1 MMPRNLIDEIVRR
14 RLWPLVAV
22 AALVALAA
30 PLLFL
35 HSAPQGA
42 PAADTAAPAAP
53 ATAKLPARAARLLAT
68 SDDEGSTGHA
78 TGSSHDPLLPPASYR
93 AAAAVGTTPA
103 ATATTSSTP
112 KKKKSSKSKPIP
124 VVIQN
129 ADGSSTKSDSGSQS
143 STPDSSPATPANPL
157 TAENAAVD
165 IRFGKGAD
173 SPLHTAIPKMQALFI
188 RGKVAAVFVKY
199 SPSRRKAVFA
209 VAPGIH
215 VSGPIACRVENGVCR
230 FLDIPAGSYA
240 RLTMLTSKR
249 EVVRRRLD
257 VAHITRRTGTTT
269 KAGAASTSDANVCF
283 LHKLEAMK
291 PGSALVDRSACER

>member
-1 MMPRNLIDEIVRR
+1 MMLRNLLDEVVRR
-14 RLWPLVAV
+14 RLWPVLAL
-22 AALVALAA
+22 AALVALAV

-35 HSAPQGA
+35 HSAPQNA
-42 PAADTAAPAAP
+42 PAADTAAPASP
-53 ATAKLPARAARLLAT
+53 ASAKLPARAARLLAT

-78 TGSSHDPLLPPASYR
+78 TGTAHDPLMPPISYR
-93 AAAAVGTTPA
+93 AEASAGTTTTA
-103 ATATTSSTP
+103 AKTSSTP
-112 KKKKSSKSKPIP
+112 EKKKSSKSKPIP

-129 ADGSSTKSDSGSQS
+129 ADGSSTPSSNSNSSDDKGSS
-143 STPDSSPATPANPL
+143 SAAPAATL

-165 IRFGKGAD
+165 IRFGKDENA
-173 SPLHTAIPKMQALFI
+173 PLHNAIPKMQAFFI

-215 VSGPIACRVENGVCR
+215 VSGPVTCRVENGVCR

-257 VAHITRRTGTTT
+257 VEHITRRVTGQT

-291 PGSALVDRSACER
+291 PGSALIDRNACER